1 MNLQKRDKLVKQ
13 ILCYMKSVVDK
24 NGLPINCVNFDFS
37 MSKVKQYFN
46 SPDEIQP
53 DGEDLVEFRKQCRIT
68 NEELD
73 EVMKYCNS
81 MGYAHS
87 INFERV
93 ELTEEGRV
101 LALSVEQAKLH
112 KKFPTWIRDILIA
125 VSSSIIT
132 AILLTMLHKYWGING
147 G

>member
-24 NGLPINCVNFDFS
+24 HGLSINCVNFDFS
-37 MSKVKQYFN
+37 ISKIVPYMGT
-46 SPDEIQP
+46 SDEIKP
-53 DGEDLVEFRKQCRIT
+53 DGEDLIEFRKQCKIT

-87 INFERV
+87 INLERV
-93 ELTEEGRV
+93 ELQEEGRV
-101 LALSVEQAKLH
+101 LALSIEQAKLH
-112 KKFPTWIRDILIA
+112 KQFPDWLKQIIIGVIIFILGN
-125 VSSSIIT
+125 VSMFFIMKG
-132 AILLTMLHKYWGING
+132 LR
-147 G
+147 